1 MRIFFKGLKS
11 YISTIVACVSLLLT
25 TGCSME
31 ADNTIG
37 FDIVP
42 ESQKMELRHLKF
54 RGNNLI
60 QIDENGYNVSTP
72 LTGKNLVETRQYRTD
87 SLLSSMMK
95 TGYLGVR
102 RSDIFGLRSAG
113 FASSMIYMNLINDD
127 EGFGYRPIFDTLF
140 LILSVSNYGGDTL
153 VPINYKV
160 YEIKES
166 LLGNVLNTEDS
177 TAYINCDLSPIYDE
191 SKPLFTFTYPIK
203 ELGQGPNT
211 GYIALTPTPGNYNG
225 LSEHT
230 WDYVRRL
237 MLIPEDT
244 NDWDG
249 YATSGIGAY
258 QNEDVW
264 AEKFRGLYIK
274 PDITTSALD
283 NEGAMYAIDLS
294 ASGLM
299 LKGRGRHP
307 KDPSLIRDTVGMYY
321 YFYDSEATHNLSVNS
336 IKHDLTQSLKGGDA
350 LLNSVEMDF
359 NKSMEQRD
367 LRSKCYIEGLGGPA
381 MELTFTDDFLN
392 ELFSLYEK
400 NIENYK
406 HIGINQCMITFYLDG
421 ADYDWNVTQGN
432 AALLTPMLN
441 ESFSALG
448 TYLNYNRWTPVI
460 DYDYIY
466 QQNYDAELAYSGKL
480 DRTRGC
486 YMMNVSAYMQRLFNY
501 AKQVRQEDGTYLFNE
516 SDSEYMPRTIY
527 IGTEALSPFDFSATV
542 LQGMEN
548 DGTTTAQAPIQ
559 IDLTYTLLK

>member
-1 MRIFFKGLKS
+1 MKITTNSMRIFFKGLKS

-60 QIDENGYNVSTP
+60 QIDKNGYNVSTP

-258 QNEDVW
+258 QNEGYEW
-264 AEKFRGLYIK
+264 
-274 PDITTSALD
+274 LD
-283 NEGAMYAIDLS
+283 E
-294 ASGLM
+294 
-299 LKGRGRHP
+299 
-307 KDPSLIRDTVGMYY
+307 
-321 YFYDSEATHNLSVNS
+321 
-336 IKHDLTQSLKGGDA
+336 
-350 LLNSVEMDF
+350 
-359 NKSMEQRD
+359 
-367 LRSKCYIEGLGGPA
+367 LRSVITGNIDYACKYIAEHFEGV
-381 MELTFTDDFLN
+381 TF
-392 ELFSLYEK
+392 S
-400 NIENYK
+400 
-406 HIGINQCMITFYLDG
+406 QP
-421 ADYDWNVTQGN
+421 Q
-432 AALLTPMLN
+432 
-441 ESFSALG
+441 G
-448 TYLNYNRWTPVI
+448 TYMLFI
-460 DYDYIY
+460 DCEKWLETHGKTMD
-466 QQNYDAELAYSGKL
+466 ELLKAGWDVGVVWQDGRAFHGKTHI
-480 DRTRGC
+480 R
-486 YMMNVSAYMQRLFNY
+486 MNLALPLSRVEEAFQRLDKYVFN
-501 AKQVRQEDGTYLFNE
+501 A
-516 SDSEYMPRTIY
+516 
-527 IGTEALSPFDFSATV
+527 
-542 LQGMEN
+542 
-548 DGTTTAQAPIQ
+548 
-559 IDLTYTLLK
+559 